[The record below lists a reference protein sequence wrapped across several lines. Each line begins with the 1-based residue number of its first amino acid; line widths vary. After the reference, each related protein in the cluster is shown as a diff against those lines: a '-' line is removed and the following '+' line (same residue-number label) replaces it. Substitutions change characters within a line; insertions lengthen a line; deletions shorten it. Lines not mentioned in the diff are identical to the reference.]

1 MGSLFEKWKKGLK
14 KKVHPFCTAI
24 VPAAGKSSRMGG
36 EDKMFAPLCGV
47 PVLARTLTV
56 LDQAV
61 LVDEIVVAAQPEK
74 LEEVAALVSSAGIR
88 KPVRVVEGGASRAE
102 SVLLAALEANEDV
115 EYLAVHDGA
124 RPLVL
129 PEQVDDLIRLGQRT
143 YAVAPAVP
151 VTDTVKVADLSGL
164 VLSTPDRSTLFA
176 VQTPQVFQANLLKA
190 ALQSAIAAEAPLT
203 DDCSAVERLGK
214 EVYLTPGWREN
225 IHAGGSVYG
234 GAVPASAGGAGM
246 IDLRIGHGY
255 DVHRLVEGRPLI
267 LGGVTIPY
275 ERGLLGHSDADVL
288 AHAVM
293 DALLGAAALG
303 DIGGM
308 FPDSDERWRDADS
321 LHLLEQVAARLAETG
336 WEVGNVDATVLA
348 QAPKLA
354 PYIPEMRRRMA
365 NAMGIDAAQ
374 VSVKATTEEHLGFTG
389 AGEGM
394 ACHAVALLGKM

>member
-203 DDCSAVERLGK
+203 DDCSAVERLDTWMAGK
-214 EVYLTPGWREN
+214 YQDH
-225 IHAGGSVYG
+225 HAGGPVCG

>member
-190 ALQSAIAAEAPLT
+190 ALQSAIAAEVLT
-203 DDCSAVERLGK
+203 VPRSAIGRMIYESKLYLQTTDLFAWTLAVILLSVGLERL
-214 EVYLTPGWREN
+214 VLRALTPRGK
-225 IHAGGSVYG
+225 GGG
-234 GAVPASAGGAGM
+234 G
-246 IDLRIGHGY
+246 
-255 DVHRLVEGRPLI
+255 
-267 LGGVTIPY
+267 T
-275 ERGLLGHSDADVL
+275 
-288 AHAVM
+288 
-293 DALLGAAALG
+293 
-303 DIGGM
+303 
-308 FPDSDERWRDADS
+308 
-321 LHLLEQVAARLAETG
+321 
-336 WEVGNVDATVLA
+336 
-348 QAPKLA
+348 
-354 PYIPEMRRRMA
+354 
-365 NAMGIDAAQ
+365 
-374 VSVKATTEEHLGFTG
+374 
-389 AGEGM
+389 
-394 ACHAVALLGKM
+394 

>member
-47 PVLARTLTV
+47 PVLARTL
-56 LDQAV
+56 
-61 LVDEIVVAAQPEK
+61 IVVAARPEK

-124 RPLVL
+124 RPLAL

-225 IHAGGSVYG
+225 IKITT
-234 GAVPASAGGAGM
+234 PE
-246 IDLRIGHGY
+246 DL
-255 DVHRLVEGRPLI
+255 
-267 LGGVTIPY
+267 
-275 ERGLLGHSDADVL
+275 S
-288 AHAVM
+288 M
-293 DALLGAAALG
+293 
-303 DIGGM
+303 
-308 FPDSDERWRDADS
+308 
-321 LHLLEQVAARLAETG
+321 AE
-336 WEVGNVDATVLA
+336 LF
-348 QAPKLA
+348 L
-354 PYIPEMRRRMA
+354 RRREVQA
-365 NAMGIDAAQ
+365 
-374 VSVKATTEEHLGFTG
+374 
-389 AGEGM
+389 
-394 ACHAVALLGKM
+394 

>member
-190 ALQSAIAAEAPLT
+190 ALQSAIAAEVLT
-203 DDCSAVERLGK
+203 VPHSAIGRMIYESKLYLQTTDLFAWTLAVILLSVGLERL
-214 EVYLTPGWREN
+214 VLRALTPRGK
-225 IHAGGSVYG
+225 GGG
-234 GAVPASAGGAGM
+234 G
-246 IDLRIGHGY
+246 
-255 DVHRLVEGRPLI
+255 
-267 LGGVTIPY
+267 T
-275 ERGLLGHSDADVL
+275 
-288 AHAVM
+288 
-293 DALLGAAALG
+293 
-303 DIGGM
+303 
-308 FPDSDERWRDADS
+308 
-321 LHLLEQVAARLAETG
+321 
-336 WEVGNVDATVLA
+336 
-348 QAPKLA
+348 
-354 PYIPEMRRRMA
+354 
-365 NAMGIDAAQ
+365 
-374 VSVKATTEEHLGFTG
+374 
-389 AGEGM
+389 
-394 ACHAVALLGKM
+394 

>member
-74 LEEVAALVSSAGIR
+74 LEEVAAL
-88 KPVRVVEGGASRAE
+88 
-102 SVLLAALEANEDV
+102 EANEDV

-124 RPLVL
+124 RPLIL

-225 IHAGGSVYG
+225 IKITTPEDLSV
-234 GAVPASAGGAGM
+234 
-246 IDLRIGHGY
+246 
-255 DVHRLVEGRPLI
+255 
-267 LGGVTIPY
+267 
-275 ERGLLGHSDADVL
+275 
-288 AHAVM
+288 
-293 DALLGAAALG
+293 
-303 DIGGM
+303 
-308 FPDSDERWRDADS
+308 
-321 LHLLEQVAARLAETG
+321 AE
-336 WEVGNVDATVLA
+336 LF
-348 QAPKLA
+348 L
-354 PYIPEMRRRMA
+354 RRREVQA
-365 NAMGIDAAQ
+365 
-374 VSVKATTEEHLGFTG
+374 
-389 AGEGM
+389 
-394 ACHAVALLGKM
+394 

>member
-74 LEEVAALVSSAGIR
+74 LEEV
-88 KPVRVVEGGASRAE
+88 
-102 SVLLAALEANEDV
+102 AALEANEDV

-225 IHAGGSVYG
+225 IKITTPEDLSV
-234 GAVPASAGGAGM
+234 
-246 IDLRIGHGY
+246 
-255 DVHRLVEGRPLI
+255 
-267 LGGVTIPY
+267 
-275 ERGLLGHSDADVL
+275 
-288 AHAVM
+288 
-293 DALLGAAALG
+293 
-303 DIGGM
+303 
-308 FPDSDERWRDADS
+308 
-321 LHLLEQVAARLAETG
+321 AE
-336 WEVGNVDATVLA
+336 LF
-348 QAPKLA
+348 L
-354 PYIPEMRRRMA
+354 RRREVQA
-365 NAMGIDAAQ
+365 
-374 VSVKATTEEHLGFTG
+374 
-389 AGEGM
+389 
-394 ACHAVALLGKM
+394 